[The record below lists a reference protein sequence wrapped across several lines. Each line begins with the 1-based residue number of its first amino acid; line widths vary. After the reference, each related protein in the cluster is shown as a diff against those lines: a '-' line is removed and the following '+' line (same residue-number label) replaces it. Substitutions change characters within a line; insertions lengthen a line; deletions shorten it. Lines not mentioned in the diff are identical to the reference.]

1 MLCPRLPLYLDF
13 VQHPLHQYGRKWSKG
28 EYAPMERV
36 YHFPG
41 TGYTSGISVATP
53 LVKGLQGNV
62 WTERI
67 HTSERL
73 QFMVYPPAVGI
84 GGSRMDARSVKKNYE
99 NFNLRMDRM
108 MEIYKIRHR
117 FLRL

>member
-1 MLCPRLPLYLDF
+1 M
-13 VQHPLHQYGRKWSKG
+13 V
-28 EYAPMERV
+28 ERRVRTHGKV

-108 MEIYKIRHR
+108 MEIYKKSGIVFFDYKNPPDSSPEVAGPEMRKKD
-117 FLRL
+117 

>member
-1 MLCPRLPLYLDF
+1 
-13 VQHPLHQYGRKWSKG
+13 
-28 EYAPMERV
+28 MERV

-73 QFMVYPPAVGI
+73 QFMVYPRLSALAEAAWTQDRSKKLRELQFADGQDDGNLQKKSGI
-84 GGSRMDARSVKKNYE
+84 VFFDYKNPIQVLKLTGPEMRKKIEEMESNQTNHDA
-99 NFNLRMDRM
+99 
-108 MEIYKIRHR
+108 
-117 FLRL
+117 